1 MECPH
6 CCAEND
12 QRRAADALEEIAHRS
27 SRERES
33 YTVSEPSKSKLVE
46 SQELAGHAEARF
58 RMNDLRGAVQLITE
72 AIELH
77 PTFVSFYLQRARY
90 FSSQGKKNEAV
101 SDLRYSFEKENE
113 TLAEVER
120 QLETDTLHEL
130 TSLRTE
136 LQKLIHEFKDNAKES
151 AKHSKAQL
159 EAEIETMRL
168 KFSRKSLHSVVK
180 DVEDNLQEVIQLIEN
195 NKYLD
200 LLKVPA
206 LANTAKSQ
214 ATKLIKLMDDTEKE
228 AKVYL
233 SKAEQQFQVV
243 FSSRSQEFASTE
255 MQEAQENL
263 KQAKNAFA
271 TRELESYSKSI
282 EFSKRAIS
290 LTDLVSRKIESQKQ
304 ARELLSKAEQIL
316 HACLSQNISQF
327 APNEVSIAQNG
338 LEEARLLFQSH
349 KIENYS
355 KSIESSKKVISE
367 LQKVEKI
374 AKVAQENQAQTRRI
388 LRQTI
393 WFIGVSVVIIIAVL
407 AGQEYS
413 MYSSYKDGIDAY
425 TDLDY
430 SSAIKKFEDIKHKK
444 SLFEGDRYYKEI
456 TPMLYDSYHQ
466 IAKQYIQ
473 KGQWQSAKYE
483 IDKLL
488 FEAPNYLVSED
499 VSQEINYQQGIGE
512 MKNRN
517 WDTAMNFFQLVGKK
531 YKSTTKFIEE
541 CKKEIPSV
549 ISDGEIK
556 KLIIDYYYFESKKY
570 YRMTRINELKV
581 VYKSYYERLAHVEY
595 EWERP
600 GLYGVLGSG
609 NDKKTFTLVFR
620 KPRWEVTSSTH

>member
-1 MECPH
+1 
-6 CCAEND
+6 
-12 QRRAADALEEIAHRS
+12 
-27 SRERES
+27 
-33 YTVSEPSKSKLVE
+33 
-46 SQELAGHAEARF
+46 
-58 RMNDLRGAVQLITE
+58 
-72 AIELH
+72 
-77 PTFVSFYLQRARY
+77 
-90 FSSQGKKNEAV
+90 
-101 SDLRYSFEKENE
+101 
-113 TLAEVER
+113 
-120 QLETDTLHEL
+120 
-130 TSLRTE
+130 
-136 LQKLIHEFKDNAKES
+136 
-151 AKHSKAQL
+151 
-159 EAEIETMRL
+159 
-168 KFSRKSLHSVVK
+168 
-180 DVEDNLQEVIQLIEN
+180 
-195 NKYLD
+195 
-200 LLKVPA
+200 
-206 LANTAKSQ
+206 
-214 ATKLIKLMDDTEKE
+214 
-228 AKVYL
+228 
-233 SKAEQQFQVV
+233 
-243 FSSRSQEFASTE
+243 